1 MTAIDRR
8 TFLASSAASVA
19 GLSARS
25 YARAAD
31 SPNGKV
37 ALAIIGIG
45 STVPGSV
52 GGRGRQLIPPFAGF
66 NPVLCGDRS
75 PVDRVARRVF
85 ALY

>member
-31 SPNGKV
+31 SPNEKV

-52 GGRGRQLIPPFAGF
+52 GGRGRHNGKHRQNGAQGKPHHRDHQSLLEA
-66 NPVLCGDRS
+66 
-75 PVDRVARRVF
+75 
-85 ALY
+85 